1 MKLSP
6 EMNAE
11 LRKAVK
17 AFNRKIRRL
26 ESKGVTASL
35 LPEKASVKA
44 LKNAYK
50 DTESLQERMKFM
62 ASFSSKGNVIKTK
75 KGVVGTPS
83 MFAYRR
89 QENERAKQ
97 LLQQELAK
105 ASVQKTKFKSRVKQY
120 KQNLRAR
127 IKYLSKDPESA
138 DVRTIS
144 RQYQNGTNPERLY
157 KQNVVYRENFY
168 DKVWEYAGIGDTDPK
183 KVKALIKKLDSIP
196 VDDFYRVTTSN
207 PEFEEIKNYMFDSP
221 SVKAGKK
228 ARPKYDEEDVR
239 EHIDDLLLGID
250 DIIANSMV

>member
-6 EMNAE
+6 EMNAD

-17 AFNRKIRRL
+17 AFNRKVKRL

-50 DTESLQERMKFM
+50 DTESLQERIKFM
-62 ASFSSKGNVIKTK
+62 QSFSSKGEAIRTK
-75 KGVVGTPS
+75 KGVVGTPA

-89 QENERAKQ
+89 KENERAKQ
-97 LLQQELAK
+97 MLEQQYSK
-105 ASVQKTKFKSRVKQY
+105 ASMQKTKYKSRLKQY
-120 KQNLRAR
+120 KQNLKSR
-127 IKYLSKDPESA
+127 IKYLSKDVENI
-138 DVRTIS
+138 DVRTVS

-157 KQNVVYRENFY
+157 KQNFVYRQNFY

-183 KVKALIKKLDSIP
+183 KVKALIRKLNSIP
-196 VDDFYRVTTSN
+196 LEDFYRITTSN

-221 SVKAGKK
+221 TVRAGKK

-239 EHIDDLLLGID
+239 QHIDDLLEGID